1 MKICASTI
9 RLEFIQDYTLKSLR
23 LKQDKWNKLVISD
36 EQRGFLHSFVDQGF
50 PQELVISQNIGGQ
63 LQVHTDWPSPLKNKG
78 VFFVKR
84 EKEPL
89 PENVDELL
97 DHMVCGD
104 IHPNA
109 LDQFCALVEEVVVPL
124 FKNELNMDKF
134 PKCVADDIKRQVHE
148 LATSVYQIR
157 GHIKGRTLLPFP
169 QGASLIDDEEKKVR
183 ESDGRYC
190 NMLLKNNIEGIILK
204 WSHQTDEVLTKDSAA
219 ELEGGDNPGPMTEIK
234 FWDAKCVNLESL
246 FEQMKANTTK
256 NMASILNVTDSAYYP
271 CFRSMFRN
279 VVAALNESLDIC
291 LHLKPLRDHFEAMSD
306 VEFTDIRPLFPPLM
320 HTVCLVYSHSTY
332 YSSAARIIV
341 LMTETCN
348 LLIDM
353 ARTYLDPSTIFQ
365 IEVEEALDKVNISIR
380 NLKEFRTTFQH
391 FKSIVPTYFTE
402 EKTPKTWEFQ
412 EHLIFHRFDEFLE
425 RLNIIREF
433 FLTAQQFLKLEK
445 VEIGGIRGKAL
456 TTSIKKVSD
465 EFKDLYGVFTNRT
478 YDSLDPKDE
487 GFLKDNEKFQNK
499 IFSLDRKLGA
509 ILIRAFDDCVVTE
522 SIFKLLNIF
531 GSLIDRKLIALELN
545 DKMPHLVTKL
555 QDEMDEAKT
564 IFLKQSRRINDD
576 GKALIDRNM
585 PPISGQLK
593 FAKELRDKIA
603 RGMKNFRDLDHN
615 IVTTE
620 GGETVV
626 EKYKEMVG
634 LLTCYE
640 ERLFERWILSVDQ
653 KIGNG
658 LAMPLLVR
666 NPDKTLKVNFGQDTL
681 SILNEVKHLKKEFP
695 QRSVTEKAKEI
706 FKRFDEFRN
715 YNNSLEQMVNLY
727 NYLHTK
733 TVPQEQ
739 ALISEELSELD
750 ELMEPAEQTLT
761 WNSEAISPYVERLR
775 SSVAKL
781 NTRVRKAQD
790 NITKI
795 KETISVW
802 EHHPL
807 FERIKDPKKEP
818 LFSMDD
824 REEKKSKRYR
834 EIQEASLRIETIL
847 AENEKLYKVDF
858 TSKQAKKHWESYLN
872 YLDKM
877 VAEGLLRTIAV
888 SLGYLLDETDE
899 KKDISVLFS
908 VSLCLCEPDVIFKP
922 SLDVK
927 MAVNFRD
934 ICESILDDIFTM
946 AELVPRISNAES
958 DYLDFIK
965 QHKEIMS
972 LRSDFM
978 ARVDLSIER
987 ANIKRNTFLDYSYL
1001 WTESRSDYM
1010 YYFLNYGRQ
1019 LTEEELLKLD
1029 EDEIAKKETIKKE
1042 PPTLLQFQEQINHYE
1057 AIYEEVKQ
1065 IECTKVFNLWFR
1077 ADITPFKTSLLNCVK
1092 RWSYA
1097 FKKHLLDHVVNS
1109 LKDLNDFIEVAD
1121 EGLMV
1126 SVQEGDYA
1134 GLINVMEFL
1143 QRVKE
1148 RQATTDTMFE
1158 PLKEVIEVLKNYGV
1172 VIPEESMVQLQEL
1185 PERWANTKR
1194 LSISAKQHVA
1204 PLQGIEIGRLK
1215 ARIDEYD
1222 KMQKTFR
1229 TRFTGM
1235 RFYFYTCK
1243 SPYDH
1248 LTEANKMIDDKEEK
1262 IKELQSQATLFE
1274 VAVPNFPL
1282 MEKCRKENKMLKQL
1296 WDYIFLVRTSIDE
1309 WKTTAWVDI
1318 DVENMDMECKKFAKD
1333 IRGLDKEMRGWNAFI
1348 GLELTV
1354 KNMLT
1359 SLRAVGELQNPAI
1372 RERHWEQLVQAT
1384 RVQFIMSDETTLAD
1398 LLSLNLHNFEDEV
1411 HNIVDK
1417 ACKEMAM
1424 EKMLKDLDTTWKTM
1438 EFEHE
1443 NHPRTGYNLLRA
1455 SEELIETLEE
1465 NQVQLQNMMTSKFIG
1480 FFLKEISTWQKTL
1493 GVVDQVITT
1502 WFDVQRTWS
1511 YLESIFIGSEDIR
1524 KQLPEDSDRF
1534 DKIDTEFKGLMKET
1548 SKTKNVIEATNV
1560 PGLVEQ
1566 LEVIQS
1572 QLTLCEKAL
1581 AEYLETKRLAF
1592 PRFYFASSAD
1602 LLDIL
1607 SNGNQPLLVA
1617 KHLTK
1622 LFDSMAKLK
1631 MGEGAEA
1638 NLAVQMT
1645 SKDGET
1651 VNFTVSCLCEGQ
1663 VEVWLNRLMDAMRST
1678 IRSEFEKSMGTYED
1692 AMRDQWLF
1700 DYPAQVALAG
1710 TQIFWS
1716 LEVSNSFAKLE
1727 EGYENALKDYYKK
1740 QINQLNSLI
1749 TLLLGSLT
1757 KGERQKVMTICTIDV
1772 HSRDVVS
1779 KMIIPSSSSPSSSS
1793 SSPSSPSSSS
1803 SPSSLS

>member
-1 MKICASTI
+1 M
-9 RLEFIQDYTLKSLR
+9 
-23 LKQDKWNKLVISD
+23 
-36 EQRGFLHSFVDQGF
+36 
-50 PQELVISQNIGGQ
+50 VISQNIGGQ
-63 LQVHTDWPSPLKNKG
+63 LQIHTDWPSPLRNKG

-84 EKEPL
+84 DKEPL

-104 IHPNA
+104 VHPNA

-124 FKNELNMDKF
+124 FKNEFNMSKF
-134 PKCVADDIKRQVHE
+134 PQCVADDIKKQVHE
-148 LATSVYQIR
+148 LSTSVYQIR

-204 WSHQTDEVLTKDSAA
+204 WAHQTDEVLSKDSAA
-219 ELEGGDNPGPMTEIK
+219 ELEGTNMPGPMTEIK
-234 FWDAKCVNLESL
+234 FWDAKCINLESL
-246 FEQMKANTTK
+246 FEQMKTNTTK

-279 VVAALNESLDIC
+279 VVASLNESLDIC
-291 LHLKPLRDHFEAMSD
+291 LHLKPLRDHFAAMDEA
-306 VEFTDIRPLFPPLM
+306 EFTDIRPLFSPLM

-332 YSSAARIIV
+332 YNSAARIIV

-348 LLIDM
+348 MLIEQ
-353 ARTYLDPSTIFQ
+353 ARTYLDPTTIFQ
-365 IEVEEALDKVNISIR
+365 VEVEEALDKVHISIR
-380 NLKEFRTTFQH
+380 NLKEFKTTFQH
-391 FKSIVPTYFTE
+391 FKSVVPTYFSE
-402 EKTPKTWEFQ
+402 DKTPKTWEFQ
-412 EHLIFHRFDEFLE
+412 EHLVFQRFDDFLA
-425 RLNIIREF
+425 RLGIIEEF

-465 EFKDLYGVFTNRT
+465 EFKELYGVFTNRT

-487 GFLKDNEKFQNK
+487 GFLKDNEKFNSK

-509 ILIRAFDDCVVTE
+509 ILSRAFDDCVVTE
-522 SIFKLLNIF
+522 SMFKLLSIF
-531 GSLIDRKLIALELN
+531 GTLIERKLIAHELN

-555 QDEMDEAKT
+555 HAEMDEAKT
-564 IFLKQSRRINDD
+564 IFLKQSARIKDK

-585 PPISGQLK
+585 PPVSGQLK
-593 FAKELRDKIA
+593 FAKELRDKIS
-603 RGMKNFRDLDHN
+603 RGMKNFLDLDHN
-615 IVTTE
+615 IKASE
-620 GGETVV
+620 DGEMIV

-640 ERLFERWILSVDQ
+640 EQLFKIWQLSVERQ
-653 KIGNG
+653 INEG
-658 LAMPLLVR
+658 LAMPLLIR
-666 NPDKTLKVNFGQDTL
+666 NPNRTLKVNFGQDTL
-681 SILNEVKHLKKEFP
+681 SILNEVKHLFKEFP
-695 QRSVTEKAKEI
+695 SRAVPPGAQTI
-706 FKRFDEFRN
+706 FQRFDDFRN
-715 YNNSLEQMVNLY
+715 YNNSLDQMVKLY
-727 NYLHTK
+727 NYLRLK
-733 TVPQEQ
+733 TVAQEQ
-739 ALISEELSELD
+739 ALISGEMEELD
-750 ELMEPAEQTLT
+750 ELLEPAEDTLT
-761 WNSEAISPYVERLR
+761 WSSEAIWPYIERLR
-775 SSVAKL
+775 NTVSGVH
-781 NTRVRKAQD
+781 TRVKKAQG

-802 EHHPL
+802 ENTPL
-807 FERIKDPKKEP
+807 FERLKDPKKEA
-818 LFSMDD
+818 LLSMDD
-824 REEKKSKRYR
+824 REEKKAKRYK

-847 AENEKLYKVDF
+847 AENEKLYKVEFDN
-858 TSKQAKKHWESYLN
+858 KVAKAHWESYLN

-877 VAEGLLRTIAV
+877 VADGLLKTIAV

-899 KKDISVLFS
+899 KKDISVLFD
-908 VSLCLCEPDVIFKP
+908 VKLELCEPDVIFRP

-927 MAVNFRD
+927 MINNFRD
-934 ICESILDDIFTM
+934 ISESILSDIFTM

-958 DYLDFIK
+958 DYLEYVK
-965 QHKEIMS
+965 EHKELMA
-972 LRSDFM
+972 LKTEFM

-987 ANIKRNTFLDYSYL
+987 ANIKKNTFLEFAYL
-1001 WTESRSDYM
+1001 WTDSRQDYM

-1019 LTEEELLKLD
+1019 LTEEELIKIDDD
-1029 EDEIAKKETIKKE
+1029 EMTKKESVKKE

-1057 AIYEEVKQ
+1057 AIHEEVKQ
-1065 IECTKVFNLWFR
+1065 IECTKVLNLWFR
-1077 ADITPFKTSLLNCVK
+1077 IDITPFKSSLLNCVK

-1109 LKDLNDFIEVAD
+1109 LADLNDFIELAD

-1126 SVQEGDYA
+1126 SVQEGDYQ
-1134 GLINVMEFL
+1134 GLLNVMGYL
-1143 QRVKE
+1143 QMVKE
-1148 RQATTDTMFE
+1148 KQANTDTMFE
-1158 PLKEVIEVLKNYGV
+1158 PLKEVIDVLKNYGV
-1172 VIPEESMVQLQEL
+1172 VIPEVSMVQLQEL

-1194 LSISAKQHVA
+1194 LSISAKQNVA

-1215 ARIDEYD
+1215 SRIADND
-1222 KMQKTFR
+1222 NMQKSFR
-1229 TRFTGM
+1229 SRFTDM
-1235 RFYFYTCK
+1235 RFYFYSCK

-1248 LTEANKMIDDKEEK
+1248 LTEANKLIDEKEEK
-1262 IKELQSQATLFE
+1262 IKVLQSQAALFE
-1274 VAVPNFPL
+1274 VIVPNFPL

-1333 IRGLDKEMRGWNAFI
+1333 IRGLDKEMRTWNAYT

-1359 SLRAVGELQNPAI
+1359 SLRAVGELQNSAI
-1372 RERHWEQLVQAT
+1372 RERHWDQLVQAT
-1384 RVQFIMSDETTLAD
+1384 RVQFIMNDETSLAD

-1424 EKMLKDLDTTWKTM
+1424 EKMLRDLDSTWETM

-1443 NHPRTGYNLLRA
+1443 IHPRTGYNLLRA

-1480 FFLKEISTWQKTL
+1480 FFLTEISTWQKTL
-1493 GVVDQVITT
+1493 GVVDQVITS

-1534 DKIDTEFKGLMKET
+1534 DSIDTEFKGLMKET
-1548 SKTKNVIEATNV
+1548 SKTKRVIKATNV
-1560 PGLVEQ
+1560 LGLVEQ

-1622 LFDSMAKLK
+1622 LFDSMAKLA
-1631 MGEGAEA
+1631 MIDNSNTAIT
-1638 NLAVQMT
+1638 MT
-1645 SKDGET
+1645 AKDGEV
-1651 VNFTVSCLCEGQ
+1651 VNFTNPCLCEGQ
-1663 VEVWLNRLMDAMRST
+1663 VEVWLNRLMETMRNT
-1678 IRSEFEKSMGTYED
+1678 IRSEFERSMTTYEE
-1692 AMRDQWLF
+1692 ANRDQWLF

-1716 LEVSNSFAKLE
+1716 LEVSNAFSKLE

-1740 QINQLNSLI
+1740 QINQLNSMI
-1749 TLLLGSLT
+1749 TLLLGTLT

-1779 KMIIPSSSSPSSSS
+1779 KMIQNKVDNN
-1793 SSPSSPSSSS
+1793 
-1803 SPSSLS
+1803 LSFSWQSQLRHRWDEDEADCFANICDAEFRYCHEYLGNTPRLVITPLTDR